1 MKIDRQALAELAV
14 RLKNTSEA
22 AVRTS
27 HHLAAL
33 NSADATVTGTVE
45 AITLL
50 NRELAVM
57 QRILNSMWLR
67 SVPRPRNGG

>member
-14 RLKNTSEA
+14 RLKNTSDA

-27 HHLAAL
+27 HHLATL
-33 NSADATVTGTVE
+33 NSTDATVAGTVE
-45 AITLL
+45 AITSL

-57 QRILNSMWLR
+57 QRILNNMWLR
-67 SVPRPRNGG
+67 SVPRPRGSR